1 CWRLLESG
9 EVFAAV
15 RNLDDLARERARSA
29 PSSVTIFWLLEISR
43 TAAGA
48 ALPDHEPASGG
59 SAAERDRRSDAILDR
74 LVHNAHHTQFKG
86 ESLREQ
92 RTFERVTA

>member
-1 CWRLLESG
+1 M
-9 EVFAAV
+9 FAAV

-29 PSSVTIFWLLEISR
+29 PSSVTIFWLLEIVEDR
-43 TAAGA
+43 CGRCA
-48 ALPDHEPASGG
+48 PDHEPASDG